1 MEAALPLMMDALE
14 EFPRF
19 ACKKNTEKNS
29 IKHMSMLCHKI
40 LIKIQRVTGTC
51 NQFSGKMFLT
61 SRNIKKG
68 IKKMSIKKSSCIY
81 GQTLKKTKCIT
92 IMVFENL
99 LACSFSKLTFLIIL
113 LQLPVI
119 CMRAYFF

>member
-1 MEAALPLMMDALE
+1 MMDALE

-29 IKHMSMLCHKI
+29 IKHMSMLCHKF
-40 LIKIQRVTGTC
+40 IKIQRVTGTC
-51 NQFSGKMFLT
+51 NQFSGKIFLT

-68 IKKMSIKKSSCIY
+68 IKKKTEHKKK
-81 GQTLKKTKCIT
+81 QLNLWTNFEENEMHLT

-113 LQLPVI
+113 LQLHLI